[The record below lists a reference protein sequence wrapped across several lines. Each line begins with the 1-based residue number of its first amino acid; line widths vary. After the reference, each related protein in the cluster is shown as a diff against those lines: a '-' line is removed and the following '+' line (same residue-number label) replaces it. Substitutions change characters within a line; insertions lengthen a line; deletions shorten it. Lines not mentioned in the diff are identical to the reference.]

1 MCFNFF
7 LYIYK
12 SKIFISYQGLW
23 NLNRHL
29 QKKLSDAT
37 LTELF
42 AFINLALV
50 SKARMG
56 ETTKEN
62 RSRMI
67 VNRLIHAKRANY
79 IFIPYNP
86 E

>member
-23 NLNRHL
+23 NLNKHL
-29 QKKLSDAT
+29 QKKLSDAR
-37 LTELF
+37 LTERF
-42 AFINLALV
+42 AFINPTLV

-56 ETTKEN
+56 KTTKEN
-62 RSRMI
+62 KSRLI
-67 VNRLIHAKRANY
+67 ANRLMHAKCVDY